1 MTSCTVIH
9 EYKFRRAV
17 KAVKFSPNEKYFAIA
32 HENLVTVFQTPGN
45 LTGQYN
51 AFIVYKRFPCANDD
65 VTSIDWSFD
74 SKLLIAG
81 TKDSTSRIIGVDYMK
96 NFRTII
102 LSGHTEPI
110 VSCFFEGNSLDV
122 NTISRN
128 GQLCLWECSLKSEDL
143 DNTNELETNLEKK
156 IKENSDSEEDDVDEE
171 KILEKSE
178 DVRKETNDLVIDA
191 IIENSDRD
199 EDGKII
205 LKKPRP
211 GGPHPFSYRK
221 IVRHYLSDEPRK
233 EVKDARLTSASY
245 HKKSKLLIAAFSN
258 GAFYLYELPDVNLI
272 HSLNMTEYSI
282 NAACFNVTGDWI
294 ALASSSVGQ
303 MLVWEWQSEQYIMKQ
318 QGHASE
324 MTCMT
329 YSPDGQYIATGGEDA
344 KVKLWNVNSGFCF
357 VTFSDHTSLISAI
370 QFSSNRKFILS
381 ASYDGT
387 VRAFDIIRY
396 VFLGSLS

>member
-1 MTSCTVIH
+1 MISMASCTVIH

-51 AFIVYKRFPCANDD
+51 AFVVHKRFPCANDD

-74 SKLLIAG
+74 SKLIIAG
-81 TKDSTSRIIGVDYMK
+81 TKDSTSRIIGVDFMK
-96 NFRTII
+96 NFRSFL
-102 LSGHTEPI
+102 LSGHTDPI
-110 VSCFFEGNSLDV
+110 VACFFEKNSLDV

-143 DNTNELETNLEKK
+143 DITDEFEPKHEKK
-156 IKENSDSEEDDVDEE
+156 TKADSESEEDDFDEE
-171 KILEKSE
+171 KILEKS
-178 DVRKETNDLVIDA
+178 DDNRKETNELVIDT
-191 IIENSDRD
+191 INENSDRD
-199 EDGKII
+199 EDGKKI
-205 LKKPRP
+205 LKRIA
-211 GGPHPFSYRK
+211 GRHPFFYKR
-221 IVRHYLSDEPRK
+221 IVRHYLADEPRK
-233 EVKDARLTSASY
+233 EVKDARLTSAAY
-245 HKKSKLLIAAFSN
+245 HKKSKLLITAFSN

-272 HSLNMTEYSI
+272 HSLNISEYSI
-282 NAACFNVTGDWI
+282 NASCFNATGDWI
-294 ALASSSVGQ
+294 ALASSSLGQ

-370 QFSSNRKFILS
+370 QFSSNKKFIVS

-387 VRAFDIIRY
+387 VRAFDIIR
-396 VFLGSLS
+396 